1 MFVNYLLVSLQLTC
15 RLKAFFSKSTST
27 GDLLL
32 SLQDRDVFQF
42 GSSDESD
49 NSGSL
54 LLPHDSPFMPSVPM
68 CTSSPISPLPTT
80 SSEISLSGP
89 HPKRRCHNYF
99 LDDTHS
105 SESELEFS
113 LLPSPLE
120 DVDRVF
126 NCRLKAS
133 EENPTIIDANLQ
145 PAVQLKSMGK
155 WLPKLNLNIQ
165 DREMLLNSSQW
176 LTDMHINAC

>member
-1 MFVNYLLVSLQLTC
+1 
-15 RLKAFFSKSTST
+15 
-27 GDLLL
+27 
-32 SLQDRDVFQF
+32 
-42 GSSDESD
+42 
-49 NSGSL
+49 
-54 LLPHDSPFMPSVPM
+54 M

-80 SSEISLSGP
+80 SLEISLSAP

-126 NCRLKAS
+126 NCRLTKAS
-133 EENPTIIDANLQ
+133 EENPIIIDANVK
-145 PAVQLKSMGK
+145 PAVQLKSMRK
-155 WLPKLNLNIQ
+155 WLPELNLNIQ
-165 DREMLLNSSQW
+165 DSEMLLNSSEW
-176 LTDMHINAC
+176 LTDMHINAAQKLLKRLDPAMPGLENVLFS